1 MVSTL
6 KPCAAAALMMLSALG
21 AGAAP
26 VAAVAPSSPGAAA
39 AQDPRLPYTVQPRDT
54 MIGLGRTLLQPPSAW
69 REVAQINRLRNQNLI
84 LPGQTLQIPLR
95 LLRSTDVPARLEGT
109 EGDVRLA
116 GAAARPGS
124 ELSAGQTLSTAAG
137 SSAIIRLGDGSRIKL
152 APGSELAVGEHR
164 RFELKA
170 GTPQAAGAAPEEGL
184 FASTMRLVRGSI
196 EVLATKVLR
205 AKPLE
210 VQTPTAVIGV
220 RGTDYRVHHDT
231 AATSANPT
239 RTEVLE
245 GRVRADLEAAS
256 PAAAPLG
263 ADVASGFGAAL
274 RAGQAPMVAAL
285 LPAPELTG
293 VQPRYE
299 RPLVRLALPPAT
311 EPLRVQV
318 AADAA
323 FDRVVFD
330 ERLPAGAAEARIGG
344 LADGNWFV
352 RARRIDPAGIE
363 GYDASRAFVLK
374 ARPEPPA
381 TLQPQP
387 RQKLAV
393 GTVVLAW
400 ADNLEAARY
409 RLQVARDPGFAQI
422 VQQTDGQTG
431 SQAQV
436 TVAEPGTYHW
446 RLASVR
452 ADGDAGP
459 WGDARLF
466 EARPLPEPATGGAS
480 SDGKTLEISWS
491 GRDEDRHQVELSRD
505 GSFNEVLHRAD
516 LKATQWALPMPAAG
530 TYYFRYRSVEPDG
543 FVSPWSSTLKLEAPR
558 DWRFLWLLAP
568 WLLAL

>member
-6 KPCAAAALMMLSALG
+6 KPCAAAALLMLWALG

-26 VAAVAPSSPGAAA
+26 AAEEPSLAY
-39 AQDPRLPYTVQPRDT
+39 RVQPRDT
-54 MIGLGRTLLQPPSAW
+54 MIGLGRQMLQPPSAW
-69 REVAQINRLRNQNLI
+69 REVARINRLRNQNMI

-95 LLRSTDVPARLEGT
+95 LLRSSEVPARIEGT
-109 EGDVRLA
+109 EGDVRL
-116 GAAARPGS
+116 GTAAARPGT
-124 ELSAGQTLSTAAG
+124 ELAAGQSLTTAAG

-152 APGSELAVGEHR
+152 APGSEVAIGEHR

-170 GTPQAAGAAPEEGL
+170 GTPQAGATADDGL

-196 EVLATKVLR
+196 EVLASKVLR

-220 RGTDYRVHHDT
+220 RGTEYRVHHDGT
-231 AATSANPT
+231 PAVAHPT

-245 GRVRADLEAAS
+245 GRVRADLEAPT

-263 ADVASGFGAAL
+263 ADVAAGFGAAL
-274 RAGQAPMVAAL
+274 TAGQAPVVAAL
-285 LPAPELTG
+285 LPAPDLSG
-293 VQPRYE
+293 VLARYE
-299 RPLVRLALPPAT
+299 RPLVRLALPAGAQPT
-311 EPLRVQV
+311 RVQV

-344 LADGNWFV
+344 LADGPWYV
-352 RARRIDPAGIE
+352 RVRRIDPAGIE
-363 GYDASRAFVLK
+363 GYDASRPFTLK

-400 ADNLEAARY
+400 ADNVEAARY
-409 RLQVARDPGFAQI
+409 KLQVARDPGFSQI
-422 VQQTDGQTG
+422 VHQADGQTG
-431 SQAQV
+431 AQTQVAV
-436 TVAEPGTYHW
+436 TEPGIYHW

-452 ADGDAGP
+452 ADGDTGP
-459 WGDARLF
+459 WGDARQF
-466 EARPLPEPATGGAS
+466 EARPLPEPPQGGAS
-480 SDGKTLEISWS
+480 ADGKTLEISWS
-491 GRDEDRHQVELSRD
+491 GRDEDRHQVELARD
-505 GSFNEVLHRAD
+505 GSFSEVLHRAD